1 MTWDKDVT
9 GGGQVPSLRDEEVT
23 PEGLPT
29 PEAAREDF
37 ERIRAEMAAAFDAA
51 KQRVA
56 RRLRLKHAD
65 QFERSRSQ
73 AQDLVRDARR
83 RARDLAG
90 VESEGPVPGVGRPV
104 LTPYDLHTL
113 ERLCSYVRHS
123 IVRVCFYNLKLFC
136 PSLIDE
142 YDAHVKQEVLANIDQ
157 LPAARSEIV
166 QFFEQALSD
175 GRTIGQVFRDI
186 QRKSMQQLDALI
198 ELATA
203 GTPSGKVSPDRLDEE
218 PVRRRFAQQAPA
230 LIDAVMDALQG
241 VQTELDT
248 HKIAV
253 AEVVDQAVGLV
264 KNVAE
269 QAGLT
274 VRLHPQP
281 VPRVFGDSRQLIGCF
296 SELVTNAARHSG
308 ATDLAIDV
316 APANQHGPWVE
327 VSLTDNGRGMTPDEL
342 ASCLTRGVS
351 RGGTGEGLPMVVQR
365 IEEEH
370 LGEFEITAEP
380 GQGCR
385 ARVRLPVKLDTRR
398 GRRHDD
404 ERADH

>member
-1 MTWDKDVT
+1 MTWEKYVT
-9 GGGQVPSLRDEEVT
+9 SEGQIPSLRDEEVT

-37 ERIRAEMAAAFDAA
+37 ERIQTEMAAVFHAA
-51 KQRVA
+51 RQRVA

-65 QFERSRSQ
+65 QFERSRSR
-73 AQDLVRDARR
+73 AQDLVRETRR
-83 RARDLAG
+83 RARDLVG
-90 VESEGPVPGVGRPV
+90 VEPEGPPPGVAKPQ

-136 PSLIDE
+136 PSLVDE

-166 QFFEQALSD
+166 QFFEQMLSD
-175 GRTIGQVFRDI
+175 GRAVGEVFCDI
-186 QRKSMQQLDALI
+186 RRKSAQQLVALI
-198 ELATA
+198 QLAKETR
-203 GTPSGKVSPDRLDEE
+203 DRLDEE

-230 LIDAVMDALQG
+230 LIDGVMDALQA
-241 VQTELDT
+241 VQTELDA

-253 AEVVDQAVGLV
+253 TEVVDQALGLA

-274 VRLHPQP
+274 IRLHRQP
-281 VPRVFGDSRQLIGCF
+281 VPRVFGDARQLIGCF

-316 APANQHGPWVE
+316 ASANRRGPWVE
-327 VSLTDNGRGMTPDEL
+327 VSLADNGRGMTPEEL

-385 ARVRLPVKLDTRR
+385 AWVRLPVKLDTGR
-398 GRRHDD
+398 GRGHDD